1 MSLQAQEMEVIN
13 IDVTKLLL
21 EKLIWSYYVFDFN
34 SMMMQF
40 KYMPNYMSLLE
51 YIHKN

>member
-21 EKLIWSYYVFDFN
+21 EKTDLVILCVRFQFN
-34 SMMMQF
+34 DDAMQF
-40 KYMPNYMSLLE
+40 K
-51 YIHKN
+51 I

>member
-21 EKLIWSYYVFDFN
+21 EKIDLVILCVRFQFN
-34 SMMMQF
+34 DDAMQF
-40 KYMPNYMSLLE
+40 K
-51 YIHKN
+51 I